1 MNSSQSTAFSYDP
14 SLVAMIQHDILQE
27 VYKAAK
33 FPHIKIIRDAFRPLF
48 QKSTQR
54 FSELIAGID
63 RLVLEQGFVHASHQ
77 ALCKLSDAA
86 ESFGKENIP
95 LTGPVIIASNH
106 PGNFDGFAIISQ
118 LPRDDIKIIVSG
130 IPFFRNLPNAGK
142 HLIYTGTDT
151 FVQMD
156 VIRKSVR
163 YLDGGGALL
172 IFPAGRIEPDP
183 SILEGAGESLHRWSR
198 SIEVFLRKV
207 PKTKLVLAITSG
219 VLSREFINHPLTK
232 VFKND
237 HERRRIMEFMQ
248 MIKQMIRGKTIALK
262 PKVSFS
268 TPITLDQFQQ
278 QEKGFIVE
286 SANEL
291 LDQHVVRFYP
301 NVKYPKIW

>member
-1 MNSSQSTAFSYDP
+1 MNCSQATTLSNDP
-14 SLVAMIQHDILQE
+14 SLVLQIQHDILQE
-27 VYKAAK
+27 IYKAAK
-33 FPHIKIIRDAFRPLF
+33 FPKINFIRDAFRPMF
-48 QKSTQR
+48 QKSSQR

-63 RLVLEQGFVHASHQ
+63 HLVMEHGFVQASHE
-77 ALCKLSDAA
+77 ALCRLCEGAV
-86 ESFGKENIP
+86 SFGRENIP
-95 LTGPVIIASNH
+95 ASGPVVIASNH

-118 LPRDDIKIIVSG
+118 LPRDDIRIVVSG

-163 YLDGGGALL
+163 HLESGGSLL
-172 IFPAGRIEPDP
+172 IFPAGRLEPDP

-207 PKTKLVLAITSG
+207 PKAKLVLAITSG
-219 VLSREFINHPLTK
+219 VLSREFINHPFTK
-232 VFKND
+232 FYKND

-248 MIKQMIRGKTIALK
+248 MIKQMVRGKPVALK
-262 PKVSFS
+262 PRVSFS
-268 TPITLDQFQQ
+268 TPITLDQIQQ
-278 QEKGFIVE
+278 QEQGFIAE

-291 LDQHVVRFYP
+291 LDRHVDRFYP
-301 NVKYPKIW
+301 GLVYPKIW